1 MTNISNILLVSVC
14 VMVLITMISSIIG
27 LIVLTK
33 YTKEKET
40 VLKSL
45 KVTGIILLIIGVII
59 ISVSISSIKGD
70 KNTTDD
76 TKIEDVKLEDAGF
89 NEVSLSEY
97 LNLINSS
104 EKKIVLVARPT
115 CSFCE
120 KFSPILKKAKDDMN
134 LEINY
139 IDTDKFSN
147 DDWTTFSNSLAY
159 LNSEEWGTP
168 LVLIVQKGEVLSVNN
183 GYVDLST
190 IKAFFETNGFGE

>member
-1 MTNISNILLVSVC
+1 MANILLVFIC
-14 VMVLITMISSIIG
+14 VMVLITMVVSVIG
-27 LIVLTK
+27 LIILTK
-33 YTKEKET
+33 HTKEKKT
-40 VLKSL
+40 VLRAL

-59 ISVSISSIKGD
+59 ISVSISSIKGN
-70 KNTTDD
+70 KND
-76 TKIEDVKLEDAGF
+76 TNNAKIEDVKLEDAGF

-97 LNLINSS
+97 LNLINSG

-115 CSFCE
+115 CGYCE

-134 LEINY
+134 LDINY

-147 DDWTTFSNSLAY
+147 EDWTTFSNSLAY

-168 LVLIVQKGEVLSVNN
+168 LVMIVQHGEVLSVNN
-183 GYVDLST
+183 GYVDLAT

>member
-1 MTNISNILLVSVC
+1 MANILLVFIC
-14 VMVLITMISSIIG
+14 VMVLITMVVSVIG
-27 LIVLTK
+27 LIILTK
-33 YTKEKET
+33 HTKEKKT
-40 VLKSL
+40 VLRAL
-45 KVTGIILLIIGVII
+45 KVTGIILLIIGIII
-59 ISVSISSIKGD
+59 ISVSISSIKGN
-70 KNTTDD
+70 KNDTNN

-97 LNLINSS
+97 LNLINSG

-115 CSFCE
+115 CGYCE

-147 DDWTTFSNSLAY
+147 EDWTTFSNSLAY
-159 LNSEEWGTP
+159 LNREEWGTP
-168 LVLIVQKGEVLSVNN
+168 LVMIVQNGEVLSVNN
-183 GYVDLST
+183 GYVDLAT